1 MLQLGKKL
9 EESKVL
15 FYKVE
20 GSQEDRIVLHIPP
33 LRWNAIDT
41 LGILLYAGN
50 MPGRKTPLV
59 NNEIYHIF
67 NRGVAS
73 QPTFLNKR
81 DYNRAL
87 ETIFYYQNSIPPIKY
102 SRFLSISIKD
112 RANLLQDLAK
122 QKNFLVDIISY
133 CLMPNHFHFLLRQV
147 RDTGIAKF
155 MSNFTNS
162 YTRFFNTK
170 QERSGPLFTGKFKSV
185 RIQTQEQ
192 LLHVSRYI
200 HLNPYTSFV
209 VKSFENLE
217 TYPYSSFP
225 EFIGKTRSN
234 FCTKDIILGNFK
246 NIELYKKFI
255 FDQAD
260 YQRSL
265 GLIKHLATEN

>member
-1 MLQLGKKL
+1 
-9 EESKVL
+9 
-15 FYKVE
+15 
-20 GSQEDRIVLHIPP
+20 
-33 LRWNAIDT
+33 
-41 LGILLYAGN
+41 

-81 DYNRAL
+81 DYDRAL

-102 SRFLSISIKD
+102 SRFLSLSTED
-112 RANLLQDLAK
+112 RTELFENLAK
-122 QKNFLVDIISY
+122 QKNFLVEIISY
-133 CLMPNHFHFLLRQV
+133 CLMPNHFHFLLRQIK
-147 RDTGIAKF
+147 DGGIAKF
-155 MSNFTNS
+155 ISNFTNS

-170 QERSGPLFTGKFKSV
+170 RERTGPLFTGKFKSV
-185 RIQTQEQ
+185 RIETQEQ

-209 VKSFENLE
+209 AKTLKDLE

-225 EFIGKTRSN
+225 EFINKVKSN
-234 FCTKDIILGNFK
+234 FCTKDIVLANYK
-246 NIELYKKFI
+246 NIESYKQFV

-265 GLIKHLATEN
+265 GLIKHLTTEN